1 MSSYLEG
8 SPETIA
14 RHYDVDQ
21 GPSLFPPFAADLARR
36 VAAHRP
42 AHVLETAAG
51 TGFLTR
57 ELRNLLPGSVR
68 LTATDLVSMRLD
80 VARPKFQAD
89 EQVEFQVAN
98 ATELPFPPNSFDVV
112 VCQFGVMF
120 FPDKDKSYREV
131 HRVLVGGGHYLFN
144 VWDSHRYNPFGRLL
158 HEAVIPAGLEWTAPF
173 GYHEIDPIKESL
185 FGARFTSIGATVV
198 SLETTVPSAAVF
210 ARGAVLGS
218 PLAAQLQKSPTIAV
232 DAVVDALTSAI
243 RREFGPDPF
252 RMPMQAIIFEARKE
266 QRPPRAGCRALA

>member
-1 MSSYLEG
+1 VELPKEETNMSSYLEG

-14 RHYDVDQ
+14 RHYDLDQ
-21 GPSLFPPFAADLARR
+21 GPSLFPPFADDLARR
-36 VAAHRP
+36 VATHLP

-57 ELRNLLPGSVR
+57 ELRNLLPGSVS
-68 LTATDLVSMRLD
+68 LTATDLVPMRLD

-89 EQVEFQVAN
+89 EQVEFQVAD
-98 ATELPFPPNSFDVV
+98 ATKLPFPASSYDVV

-158 HEAVIPAGLEWTAPF
+158 HEAVNPAGLEWTAPF
-173 GYHEIDPIKESL
+173 SYHEIDPIKESL
-185 FGARFTSIGATVV
+185 LSASFTSISATVV

-218 PLAAQLQKSPTIAV
+218 PLAAQLQESPTVAV
-232 DAVVDALTSAI
+232 EAVVDALTSAI
-243 RREFGPDPF
+243 RREFGPDPV
-252 RMPMQAIIFEARKE
+252 RMPLQAIVFEARKK
-266 QRPPRAGCRALA
+266 